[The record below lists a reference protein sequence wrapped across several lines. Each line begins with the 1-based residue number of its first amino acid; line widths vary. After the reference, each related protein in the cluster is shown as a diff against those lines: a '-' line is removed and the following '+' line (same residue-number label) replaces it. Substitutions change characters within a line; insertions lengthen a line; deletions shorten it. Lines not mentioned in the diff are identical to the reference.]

1 MKADGSLA
9 LDKALPAWSILLI
22 CCCIN
27 IEAALAAVLANLD
40 TTSICLEKN
49 WLKYKY
55 TDRSFV
61 TREGLSTFA

>member
-9 LDKALPAWSILLI
+9 LDKASAAWSILHI

-27 IEAALAAVLANLD
+27 IEAALAVVLANLD

-61 TREGLSTFA
+61 TREGSITFT